1 MKTFTPENFLILVVD
16 DVRKNLELLS
26 ALLEKVGY
34 ETTFAT
40 SGMQAINR
48 VKSAHPDLILLDLMM
63 PEMDGIET
71 CQHLKADPW
80 CRDIPVIFLTASHE
94 PEHLLHA
101 FEVGAVDY
109 VTKPFNPPELLA
121 RVRTHLELKQTK
133 DELQKTMDELVRARD
148 SALEAARLKSQ
159 FVANMSHEIRTPMN
173 GVLGMTEVLLN
184 TALNED
190 QIDYVKTLK
199 NSGDHLLSIINDI
212 LDFSKLEAGALHL
225 ERYPFDLGALLKEV
239 QDLLALQVVAKG
251 LQMSVNIGN
260 EVPCYLVGD
269 GNRLRQVI
277 TNLMGNAIKFT
288 RFGKVSVSVMG
299 DRSFHPEYFFKSPE
313 TESLICL
320 RFTVADTGIG
330 IAAENKNKLFQ
341 SFSQVD
347 GSITRQYG
355 GTGLGLAICKELV
368 ELMGGEIGCNSVL
381 GEGSTFWFTAIFEIA
396 NADAFPLAVPLPKYQ
411 SHGTSKI
418 GDFPRF
424 GLQGSKILL
433 VEDTPTNQKVI
444 SKQLSMLGCEVECAV
459 NGQEAL
465 DKLAAAPYDFVFMD
479 CQMPVLDG
487 YEATKNLRRRE
498 GEGCHTVV
506 IGLTANALTGDRQK
520 CLDAG
525 MDDYL
530 SKPVSMED
538 LARVLEKFLGVKIAP
553 GNHQPTTAVSPAADS
568 QPPVDLS
575 RLQDITGG
583 DAEVEGELL
592 QCFVEEVGIYLLE
605 LKAAI
610 AANDSVTIR
619 QKAHSIKGA
628 AANLGVRLIPELA
641 LRIELQA
648 LANQLDDAEA
658 PLAELQKAWQ
668 RLETFVNQTYP
679 QQSVNQA
686 ETSRV

>member
-1 MKTFTPENFLILVVD
+1 MKTFKPENFLILVVD
-16 DVRKNLELLS
+16 DVSKNLELLS

-40 SGMQAINR
+40 SGQQAINR

-63 PEMDGIET
+63 PEMDGLET
-71 CQHLKADPW
+71 CQRLKADP
-80 CRDIPVIFLTASHE
+80 DFQEIPVIFLTASHE

-101 FEVGAVDY
+101 FAVGAVDY

-121 RVRTHLELKQTK
+121 RVRTHLELKKTQ
-133 DELQKTMDELVRARD
+133 DDLQATMAELVHARD
-148 SALEAARLKSQ
+148 IAVEAARLKSQ

-184 TALNED
+184 TDLNEE
-190 QIDYVKTLK
+190 QVDYVQTLK
-199 NSGDHLLSIINDI
+199 TSGEHLLAIINDI

-225 ERYPFDLGALLKEV
+225 ERYAFDLGCLLKEIR
-239 QDLLALQVVAKG
+239 DLFTMQVIAKG
-251 LQMSVNIGN
+251 LKISLNVSDN
-260 EVPCYLVGD
+260 VPYYLMGD

-277 TNLMGNAIKFT
+277 TNLMANAIKFT
-288 RFGKVSVSVMG
+288 RYGEVSVDVMLEP
-299 DRSFHPEYFFKSPE
+299 SFHPEVFFTSSE
-313 TESLICL
+313 TESLIGL
-320 RFTVADTGIG
+320 RFTVKDTGIG
-330 IAAENKNKLFQ
+330 IAPENLHKLFQ

-347 GSITRQYG
+347 GSITREYG

-368 ELMGGEIGCNSVL
+368 ELMGGEIGCHSVL
-381 GEGSTFWFTAIFEIA
+381 GEGSCFWFTAIFELA
-396 NADAFPLAVPLPKYQ
+396 NSEDFPPAVTLPKYRPNPPDRFPDWPR
-411 SHGTSKI
+411 SGLK
-418 GDFPRF
+418 DF
-424 GLQGSKILL
+424 KILL
-433 VEDTPTNQKVI
+433 VEDTPVNLKVI
-444 SKQLSMLGCEVECAV
+444 SKQLLMLGYEVEYAV

-465 DKLAAAPYDFVFMD
+465 DKLAIAPYDLVFMD

-487 YEATKNLRRRE
+487 YEATTNLRVSERDR
-498 GEGCHTVV
+498 CHTVV
-506 IGLTANALTGDRQK
+506 VGLTANALAGDRQK

-538 LARVLEKFLGVKIAP
+538 LARVLEKFLGQKITPAS
-553 GNHQPTTAVSPAADS
+553 HQPTQAASPVPSS

-575 RLQDITGG
+575 RLEDITGG

-592 QCFVEEVGIYLLE
+592 QCFVEEVGMYILD

-610 AANDSVTIR
+610 SANDTVTIR

-628 AANLGVRLIPELA
+628 AANLGVRFIPELA

-648 LANQLDDAEA
+648 LTNQLDGADTEI
-658 PLAELQKAWQ
+658 AELQAAWQ

-679 QQSVNQA
+679 QLSASQA
-686 ETSRV
+686 